1 MAGFVGY
8 IKEAY
13 TELKENITWTP
24 WAEAQNLTII
34 VAVFS
39 VIFALMIAGV
49 DTALSSAIEAF
60 FGYFK
65 ENI

>member
-1 MAGFVGY
+1 MAGIIGY
-8 IKEAY
+8 VKEAY

-49 DTALSSAIEAF
+49 DVVIKSAIEGF
-60 FGYFK
+60 FNLFK
-65 ENI
+65 

>member
-1 MAGFVGY
+1 MAGIVGY

-39 VIFALMIAGV
+39 VVFALMIAGV
-49 DTALSSAIEAF
+49 DVVIQKAITGF
-60 FGYFK
+60 FNLVK
-65 ENI
+65 

>member
-1 MAGFVGY
+1 MAGFIGY

-24 WAEAQNLTII
+24 WAEAQNLTVI

-39 VIFALMIAGV
+39 VIFALIIAGV
-49 DTALSSAIEAF
+49 DIAIQKAIEGF
-60 FGYFK
+60 FTLVK
-65 ENI
+65 

>member
-1 MAGFVGY
+1 MAGFISY
-8 IKEAY
+8 IQEAY

-24 WAEAQNLTII
+24 WREAQNLTVI

-49 DTALSSAIEAF
+49 DIAIQKVIEGF
-60 FGYFK
+60 FTLVK
-65 ENI
+65 

>member
-1 MAGFVGY
+1 MAGIVGY

-34 VAVFS
+34 VAIFS
-39 VIFALMIAGV
+39 VVFALMIAGV
-49 DTALSSAIEAF
+49 DVVIQKAITGF
-60 FGYFK
+60 FNLVK
-65 ENI
+65 